1 VTAGPRPRILP
12 QAVLDA
18 MPGAVAQLGP
28 AGLIMGVNA
37 SWRALAER
45 SQLPPSTNVTP
56 GANYLEACAHAAAA
70 GLTEARDIAAAVRT
84 ALAGHEAPA
93 VLEIELSH
101 AGGPAWFEVVVTRL
115 GGHGYQGALVTF
127 IDATSRKISA
137 EALRRTEEQYRAI
150 VESAPVGIYQ
160 TTPDGRIL
168 AANQSLAEIVAAG
181 SPDALIGTSID
192 AFYVNR
198 GERDALIAQHQP
210 GTGSRPAELEWK
222 RADGVPIWI
231 ELAGRAI
238 TDAAGR
244 TVYWEGFVYDISERK
259 RLEAQLTQAQKMESV
274 GRLAGGI
281 AHDFNNL
288 LTVMI
293 GYAEMLHSTEELPET
308 FRPAVGEILSA
319 ARRAADLTGR
329 MLAFARKQRV
339 QPRAVGVNDVVRG
352 VEGLLRRIIG
362 EDVRL
367 DVDLASDL
375 PPVLI
380 DPAQLEQV
388 LMNLAVN
395 ARDAMPQGGTLTIAT
410 DAVDITDDQAR
421 RRPGLRAGPQV
432 RLSIADTGVG
442 MDEDTLARVFEPFFT
457 TKEPGKGTGL
467 GLAMCY
473 GIVKQANGFIVCNSA
488 RNAGTTCTV
497 LLPAAAAGAADAEP
511 AAVAVGRPA
520 REATVRAV
528 ILVVEDEPV
537 VRQFVAE
544 VLRGAGHEVHLTGSP
559 QEGIEIAGV
568 LYGRLNLLVTDVVM
582 PQMDGVAL
590 AARIRAQQP
599 EVRVLLMSGYQDR
612 AVAAAD
618 TSSLLLPKPFTAVQ
632 LRDRVEDALRMK
644 M

>member
-1 VTAGPRPRILP
+1 MTADPRPRILP

-37 SWRALAER
+37 AWRALAEKA
-45 SQLPPSTNVTP
+45 QLPPSTNVTP
-56 GANYLEACAHAAAA
+56 GADYLEACEQAAQA
-70 GLTEARDIAAAVRT
+70 GLVEARDLAAAVR
-84 ALAGHEAPA
+84 AVLAGHEASRP
-93 VLEIELSH
+93 LEFGLNSPD
-101 AGGPAWFEVVVTRL
+101 GPSWFEVIVTRL
-115 GGHGYQGALVTF
+115 GGNGYEGALVTAV
-127 IDATSRKISA
+127 DVTSRKLSA
-137 EALRRTEEQYRAI
+137 EALRRTEAQYRAI
-150 VESAPVGIYQ
+150 VQNAPVGIYQ

-168 AANQSLAEIVAAG
+168 AANQSLADIVAAG
-181 SPDALIGTSID
+181 SPDSLIGTSIE
-192 AFYVNR
+192 AFYANR
-198 GERDALIAQHQP
+198 GERDALIAQHRP
-210 GTGSRPAELEWK
+210 GAGSRPAELEWK

-231 ELAGRAI
+231 ELAARAI
-238 TDAAGR
+238 TDPAGH

-293 GYAEMLHSTEELPET
+293 GYAEMLHTTEAMPEG

-339 QPRAVGVNDVVRG
+339 EPRAVNINTVVRG
-352 VEGLLRRIIG
+352 VEVLLRRIIG

-367 DVDLASDL
+367 DVHLASDL

-388 LMNLAVN
+388 MMNLAVN
-395 ARDAMPQGGTLTIAT
+395 ARDAMPQGGTLTIVT

-421 RRPGLRAGPQV
+421 RRPGLRPGPQV

-473 GIVKQANGFIVCNSA
+473 GIVKQANGFIGCDSA
-488 RNAGTTCTV
+488 KGVGTMCTV
-497 LLPAAAAGAADAEP
+497 LLPAVSGEASPEP
-511 AAVAVGRPA
+511 AEVAPGRPA
-520 REATVRAV
+520 RAASASSV

-544 VLRGAGHEVHLTGSP
+544 VLRGSGHEVHVTGSP
-559 QEGIEIAGV
+559 QEGLEIAAV
-568 LYGRLNLLVTDVVM
+568 LRGRLNLVITDVVM

-590 AARIRAQQP
+590 ASRIRGQQP
-599 EVRVLLMSGYQDR
+599 DVRVLLMSGYQDR

-618 TSSLLLPKPFTAVQ
+618 TSSLLLPKPFTAGQ
-632 LRDRVEDALRMK
+632 LRERVEDALRMK
-644 M
+644 R